1 MRIVLAEDSPRD
13 EEELRRLVSRFF
25 EERGE
30 RVELVAYDD
39 GDALLAAGLA
49 AAGDLYLLD
58 IEMPHV
64 SGLEVAKAIRAL
76 DPDVPICF
84 VTSLGHLALEGYTV
98 DAVGFLI
105 KPLSYPSFKA
115 TMQRA
120 VDRIERA
127 RSRLVAFKDAKNER
141 FVDVRS
147 VAYLESLNKRTVVH
161 MSHGLPSFTCSESLK
176 ILEIRLAEVGSFF
189 RVHNA
194 FLINLAQVETVT
206 ATDVVV
212 DGHALPVSKHRKR
225 AFMQALT
232 SYVGKHL

>member
-13 EEELRRLVSRFF
+13 EEQIRRLVGRFF

-30 RVELVAYDD
+30 RVELAVYED
-39 GDALLAAGLA
+39 GDALLNAGLA
-49 AAGDLYLLD
+49 AAADLYLLD

-64 SGLEVAKAIRAL
+64 SGLQVAKAIRAN

-98 DAVGFLI
+98 DAAGFLI
-105 KPLSYPSFKA
+105 KPLSYPSFRA

-141 FVDVRS
+141 FVDVRA
-147 VAYLESLNKRTVVH
+147 VTYLESLNKRTVVH
-161 MSHGLPSFTCSESLK
+161 LSNGLEPFGCSESLK
-176 ILEIRLAEVGSFF
+176 TLEGRLAEVGSFF

-194 FLINLAQVETVT
+194 FLANLAQVETVT

-212 DGHALPVSKHRKR
+212 DGQALPISKHRKR
-225 AFMQALT
+225 AFMEALA

>member
-1 MRIVLAEDSPRD
+1 MRIALAEDSPRD
-13 EEELRRLVSRFF
+13 EEEIRRLVGRFF

-30 RVELVAYDD
+30 RVELVSYED
-39 GDALLAAGLA
+39 GDALLSAGMA
-49 AAGDLYLLD
+49 AAADLYLLD

-64 SGLEVAKAIRAL
+64 SGLQVAKAIRAHN
-76 DPDVPICF
+76 PDAPICF

-98 DAVGFLI
+98 DAAGFLI
-105 KPLSYPSFKA
+105 KPLAYPSFKA

-127 RSRLVAFKDAKNER
+127 RSRLVTFKDGKNER
-141 FVDVRS
+141 FVDVRA
-147 VAYLESLNKRTVVH
+147 VTFLESLNKRTVVH
-161 MSHGLPSFTCSESLK
+161 LAQGMDSFWCSESLK
-176 ILEIRLAEVGSFF
+176 TLEGRLTELGSFF

-194 FLINLAQVETVT
+194 FLVNLAQVETVT

-212 DGHALPVSKHRKR
+212 DGQALPVSKHRKR
-225 AFMQALT
+225 AFMQALA

>member
-13 EEELRRLVSRFF
+13 EEELRQLVGRFF

-30 RVELVAYDD
+30 RVELVSYDD

-64 SGLEVAKAIRAL
+64 SGLQVAKAIRAL

-120 VDRIERA
+120 VDRIERT
-127 RSRLVAFKDAKNER
+127 RSRLVCFKDAKNER

-147 VAYLESLNKRTVVH
+147 VAYLESLNKRTIVH
-161 MSHGLPSFTCSESLK
+161 MSHDLPSFTCSESLK
-176 ILEIRLAEVGSFF
+176 ILETRLAEAGSFF

-194 FLINLAQVETVT
+194 FLVNLAQVETVT

-212 DGHALPVSKHRKR
+212 GGQALPVSKHRKR

>member
-13 EEELRRLVSRFF
+13 EEEVRRLVGCFF

-30 RVELVAYDD
+30 RVELVSYDD
-39 GDALLAAGLA
+39 GDALLSAGLA

-64 SGLEVAKAIRAL
+64 SGLQVAKAIRAH

-84 VTSLGHLALEGYTV
+84 VTSLGHLALEGYAV

-120 VDRIERA
+120 VDRMERA
-127 RSRLVAFKDAKNER
+127 RSRLVMFKDAKNER
-141 FVDVRS
+141 FADVR
-147 VAYLESLNKRTVVH
+147 AITYLESLNKRTVVH
-161 MSHGLPSFTCSESLK
+161 LTDGMEPFGCSEPLK
-176 ILEIRLAEVGSFF
+176 ALEGRLAEVGSFF

-194 FLINLAQVETVT
+194 FLVNLAQVETVT

-212 DGHALPVSKHRKR
+212 GGQTLPISKHRKR
-225 AFMQALT
+225 AFMQALA